1 MVPGGCFSHSSASVR
16 RGLDAW
22 SIGQRQSKAN
32 DLLAIMRPTDSFRLG
47 LGDRLR
53 ASVKLY
59 IGYYAGKHINENGLT
74 PGLHCRSPE

>member
-1 MVPGGCFSHSSASVR
+1 
-16 RGLDAW
+16 
-22 SIGQRQSKAN
+22 
-32 DLLAIMRPTDSFRLG
+32 MRPTDSFRLG